1 MRLNKIAVFLILGV
15 LSISATY
22 GQSRVVRS
30 FNDNWQYYK
39 AHNSTFFT
47 EFENGQKYVESQ
59 GQWTR
64 LEVWENVQLPHTHN
78 KDDMQTDRNFF
89 EGKAV
94 YKKKFTLNPSDKEKR
109 TFVKFEGVG
118 SVAQV
123 YINDS
128 YIGEHRGGYSM
139 FAFEITHSVDY
150 EKENTITVVTDNK
163 ARRDVLPINQFLF
176 PIYGGIYRPVH
187 IITTSKTN
195 FVVTDRASAG
205 IYIRQ
210 KNVSSKQADIQ
221 VEAKLETKEKTVQK
235 ADLVTEIRGYDG
247 KLVSSDTK
255 AVQISPQGVTYTI
268 QTLRLKNPHLWDGVR
283 DPYLYSVTAK
293 LMVNGKE
300 LDVVKQPLGVRTIEI
315 LAGKGVFLNGQKY
328 PMYGVARHQDRQ
340 GVGSALSFEQHKED
354 FLLMKEMGITT
365 IRLAHYQQSPEVY
378 ALADTLG
385 FLTWAEIPF
394 VNRVSYYENDN
405 ARQQMTELVKQNFNH
420 PSIYIWGV
428 HNEVYSKTADEQVP
442 VLSRELN
449 DIAKTLDPDRYTGAV
464 TGYNVIDRQE
474 NLSTDVQGINHYFG
488 WYGGKIEDLEP
499 WAQKVQQDFPEY
511 KVMLTEYGADGNI
524 DIGQESVEKPKDV
537 VTGKSFQENY
547 QTETHIQQWAVI
559 ERNPIIVA
567 SYVWNMFEFAVPAWN
582 RGGVNA
588 RNLKGLIT
596 FDRKQKKDSFYWYKA
611 NWNPEPMIYLANRR
625 DNKRTSATTK
635 IQVFSNLSAV
645 TIEVNGKTYTA
656 KQGVNA
662 KHWVVEQVALKK
674 GENIVKAYGKVAGKE
689 LSDEMVWELE

>member
-94 YKKKFTLNPSDKEKR
+94 YKKKFTLNPSDKDKR

-235 ADLVTEIRGYDG
+235 AVLVTEIRGYDG
-247 KLVSSDTK
+247 KLVSSDIK

-315 LAGKGVFLNGQKY
+315 VAGKGVFLNGQKY

-354 FLLMKEMGITT
+354 FLLMKEMGVTT
-365 IRLAHYQQSPEVY
+365 IRLAHYQQSPEAY

-645 TIEVNGKTYTA
+645 TIEVNGKTYMA

>member
-235 ADLVTEIRGYDG
+235 AVLVTEIRGYDG

-315 LAGKGVFLNGQKY
+315 VAGKGVFLNGQKY

-354 FLLMKEMGITT
+354 FLLMKEMGVTT
-365 IRLAHYQQSPEVY
+365 IRLAHYQQSPEAY

-645 TIEVNGKTYTA
+645 TIEVNGKTYMA

>member
-315 LAGKGVFLNGQKY
+315 VAGKGVFLNGQKY

-354 FLLMKEMGITT
+354 FLLMKEMGVTT
-365 IRLAHYQQSPEVY
+365 IRLAHYQQSPEAY